1 MFTGLIEAVGHVSS
15 LKQTVSGYRL
25 RVRTALAPELTIG
38 ESLAVNGVGGL
49 GVRRVNQAEDLPRFL
64 VHPVAQ
70 VADSVRCLGGQVGLV
85 GAGGVGLRY
94 PSLDVVD
101 VHEQCHLLVPLGYE
115 RGA

>member
-1 MFTGLIEAVGHVSS
+1 MVARPGSRPLGVLADGVDLVGDEPVS
-15 LKQTVSGYRL
+15 L
-25 RVRTALAPELTIG
+25 P
-38 ESLAVNGVGGL
+38 VNGVGGL
-49 GVRRVNQAEDLPRFL
+49 GVRRVNQAEDLSRFL

-70 VADSVRCLGGQVGLV
+70 VVDSVRCLGGQVGLV
-85 GAGGVGLRY
+85 GAGGVGLRH